1 MFFFLSLNLTQEF
14 CCVIC
19 QAHLRPTNW
28 VWHSW
33 LRALTQREQHESQ
46 FKYKKKK
53 KYRSVLGFHVFL
65 LSVLLH
71 VYNSCY
77 ALMGICLQGVV
88 WANVPAL
95 LNKGIRADRL
105 IITSLGHTGYILL
118 QYPFAKHH
126 MSWRL
131 LLQYIITVML
141 QDLLATSK
149 TQTRQLLQNVLIR
162 RLQWPI
168 CPLSLVPNHLYW
180 SLPTD
185 FKQPLLTVYSF

>member
-1 MFFFLSLNLTQEF
+1 M
-14 CCVIC
+14 
-19 QAHLRPTNW
+19 
-28 VWHSW
+28 
-33 LRALTQREQHESQ
+33 
-46 FKYKKKK
+46 
-53 KYRSVLGFHVFL
+53 FL

-77 ALMGICLQGVV
+77 ALIGICLQGGV

-118 QYPFAKHH
+118 QYPFAKH

-149 TQTRQLLQNVLIR
+149 TQTRQWLQNVLIR

-185 FKQPLLTVYSF
+185 FKQPLLTVYSFLFFVLACFGLLLKGTICNVTVLTNPKLTFCPQFSTLLKNIKQIFFKEKKDGDFGTDS

>member
-1 MFFFLSLNLTQEF
+1 
-14 CCVIC
+14 
-19 QAHLRPTNW
+19 
-28 VWHSW
+28 
-33 LRALTQREQHESQ
+33 
-46 FKYKKKK
+46 
-53 KYRSVLGFHVFL
+53 
-65 LSVLLH
+65 
-71 VYNSCY
+71 
-77 ALMGICLQGVV
+77 MGICLQGGV

-185 FKQPLLTVYSF
+185 FKQPLLTVYSFLFFVLACFGLLLKGTICNVTVLTNPKLTFLSSIFNTVKKILNKYFLKKKKMGILVLTHSG